1 MLSLLH
7 IENIAV
13 IEEADIRFASGFN
26 ALTGETGAGKSIVID
41 AIGAV
46 IGERTSRDLIRTG
59 ARSALVSAVFTGV
72 PELPWFGENGVDHQA
87 GEELLLQRELQ
98 PDGKNVC
105 RLNGR
110 PLTVAQLRA
119 LGSQLVNIHG
129 QHEGQQLL
137 DERSHLGYL
146 DSFGGTAQALS
157 AYRAVYQDYLA
168 VRREMEGLRM
178 DEAEKSRR
186 MDTLRYQIAE
196 LERAELRA
204 W

>member
-1 MLSLLH
+1 ML
-7 IENIAV
+7 
-13 IEEADIRFASGFN
+13 F
-26 ALTGETGAGKSIVID
+26 
-41 AIGAV
+41 
-46 IGERTSRDLIRTG
+46 
-59 ARSALVSAVFTGV
+59 RS
-72 PELPWFGENGVDHQA
+72 
-87 GEELLLQRELQ
+87 
-98 PDGKNVC
+98 
-105 RLNGR
+105 
-110 PLTVAQLRA
+110 
-119 LGSQLVNIHG
+119 
-129 QHEGQQLL
+129 EGQQLL

-204 W
+204 GEEEPLLERRDLLRNAGRLIEAVEGATTPSPATRSGRAPPP